1 MGASLSHV
9 HVSDITAEGKLC
21 LPGRGVTDFPLL
33 LKRLRD
39 TGFDGPLL
47 IENYSGDFGEEEE
60 LKASFEWL
68 SDTIEHSK

>member
-1 MGASLSHV
+1 MPAR
-9 HVSDITAEGKLC
+9 
-21 LPGRGVTDFPLL
+21 RGVTDFALL

-39 TGFDGPLL
+39 VGFDGPLL
-47 IENYSGDFGEEEE
+47 IENYSGDFGEEDE